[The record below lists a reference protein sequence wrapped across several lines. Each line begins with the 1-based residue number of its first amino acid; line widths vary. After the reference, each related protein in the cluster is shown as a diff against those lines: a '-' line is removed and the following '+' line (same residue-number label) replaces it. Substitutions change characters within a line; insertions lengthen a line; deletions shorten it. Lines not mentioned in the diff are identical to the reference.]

1 MKVSKK
7 RPTKRRVREAK
18 CAPRTMFPPHLETTP
33 AEWRG
38 LKRTEWQ
45 EVVHAIERYQYGSAF
60 TPEQPAFYKLQ
71 RLSRQVSEA
80 LAVEDW
86 IAW

>member
-1 MKVSKK
+1 MKK
-7 RPTKRRVREAK
+7 RPTKRRAIEAK
-18 CAPRTMFPPHLETTP
+18 SAPRRTFPPHLETTP

-45 EVVHAIERYQYGSAF
+45 EVVHAIERYGYGAAF
-60 TPEQPAFYKLQ
+60 TPAQPQLYKLQ